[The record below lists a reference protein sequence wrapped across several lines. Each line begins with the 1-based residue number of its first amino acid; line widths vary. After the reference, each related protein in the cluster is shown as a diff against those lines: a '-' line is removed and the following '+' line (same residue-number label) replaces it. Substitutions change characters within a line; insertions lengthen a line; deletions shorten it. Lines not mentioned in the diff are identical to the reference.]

1 MERRNVLAPIEVM
14 APKFQAVHK
23 IVNGIRG
30 TFDRKLLN
38 FYFLSHVRYD
48 EELIIFVLYHP
59 GLFDIDGLISHICN
73 SAEQSDLSR
82 YHWKTHRLLVS
93 IRQNQSFIRKIM
105 RKRMLFLF
113 Q

>member
-1 MERRNVLAPIEVM
+1 MERRNFLAPIEVM

-38 FYFLSHVRYD
+38 FYFLSRVRYD

-59 GLFDIDGLISHICN
+59 GLFDIDSLISHIAILLN
-73 SAEQSDLSR
+73 
-82 YHWKTHRLLVS
+82 KVIFPGITGRL
-93 IRQNQSFIRKIM
+93 IDC
-105 RKRMLFLF
+105 
-113 Q
+113 